1 VSGTTYT
8 SVNGNAAGAQT
19 AENDALAAYNTL
31 TGQPVTQSLTGA
43 TLGSGGTILTLT
55 PGVYFF
61 SSSAQLTGQLVLSG
75 SGNYIF
81 LIGST
86 LTTASGSSIVLANG
100 AQAGNV
106 FWQVGSSAT
115 IGTDTSLDGSIL
127 AETSI
132 TLGTGADLDG
142 RALALN
148 GAVTLDDNTIDPPLA
163 AVPEPSTLFAGALM
177 LLPFGAGGLWTLR
190 KKQIA

>member
-1 VSGTTYT
+1 
-8 SVNGNAAGAQT
+8 
-19 AENDALAAYNTL
+19 
-31 TGQPVTQSLTGA
+31 
-43 TLGSGGTILTLT
+43 LGSGGTILTLT

-148 GAVTLDDNTIDPPLA
+148 GAVTADDNIITVPTNI
-163 AVPEPSTLFAGALM
+163 PEPATFWLLAFSASVFGSRQWLTVWRRKAG
-177 LLPFGAGGLWTLR
+177 R
-190 KKQIA
+190 S